1 MFMLRVSHLLT
12 LYLRVM
18 RFEEIDF
25 SAYVMKIAFK
35 EEETGCDKHV
45 QYGKLEEVS
54 TVKAA
59 QQILD
64 LSSSDRSEI
73 NTAGYKSLH

>member
-1 MFMLRVSHLLT
+1 MLRVLHPLT
-12 LYLRVM
+12 LYLRVT

-25 SAYVMKIAFK
+25 SAYVMKFTFK
-35 EEETGCDKHV
+35 EDGNGCDKQV
-45 QYGKLEEVS
+45 QYGKLKEM
-54 TVKAA
+54 TIVKDA
-59 QQILD
+59 QQILY